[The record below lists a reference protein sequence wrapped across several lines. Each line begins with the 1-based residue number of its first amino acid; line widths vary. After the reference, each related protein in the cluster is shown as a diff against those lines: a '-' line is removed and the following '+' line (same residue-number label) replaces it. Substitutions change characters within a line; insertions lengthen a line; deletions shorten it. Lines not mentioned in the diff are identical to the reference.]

1 MAKTFEEWYE
11 SEYLSVYLDEA
22 IENSSFDSHLDIK
35 EFLEKAWDASRQNMT
50 TRDI

>member
-1 MAKTFEEWYE
+1 MGKTFEEWYE
-11 SEYLSVYLDEA
+11 GEYLSIYLDEA

-35 EFLEKAWDASRQNMT
+35 EFLEMAWDAGRMNMT